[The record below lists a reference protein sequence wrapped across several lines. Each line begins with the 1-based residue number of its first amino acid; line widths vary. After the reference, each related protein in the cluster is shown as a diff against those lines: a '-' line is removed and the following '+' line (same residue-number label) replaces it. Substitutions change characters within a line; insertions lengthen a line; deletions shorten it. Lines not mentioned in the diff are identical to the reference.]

1 MNKILALVLLF
12 LTSLTYA
19 QENYEE
25 GIENLEKTVKEHESA
40 IDEIFSELELLKLD
54 RIHEKLKTTAL
65 PAAIPGEEIIEHS
78 AMTLSYNENHE
89 QANWVAHMITKDI
102 LYGNVSRTNDFRLD
116 PKVSTITADSVD
128 YWDSGYDRGHLA
140 PSADFRW
147 SRKALSESYFY
158 SNMSPQ
164 RPELNRESWAKLEN
178 QIREWALDA
187 SELIVI
193 TGPVLRDGLP
203 TIPQGSERVSIPE
216 YYYKIAFDYVEPE
229 FKAIGFILPNK
240 TAEYRLLD
248 YAVSIDS
255 IEQLT
260 GIDFFAQIP
269 DEIEAEVEAMD
280 DIMVWPI
287 STDATKGDIMP
298 IDFAK
303 GQIGAQQARYF
314 IGDEC
319 TVCGLVVATKHF
331 ENGKTNP
338 TYINLDKKFPDQV
351 FTLVIFGK
359 DRINFT
365 YEPEKY
371 LYGKRICIKGKVG
384 EFGGTPQI
392 IASTEDA
399 IEVMK

>member
-1 MNKILALVLLF
+1 MKKLITFLLIF
-12 LTSLTYA
+12 SCSITFA
-19 QENYEE
+19 QENFEE
-25 GIENLEKTVKEHESA
+25 GIENLQNAVEEHESA
-40 IDEIFSELELLKLD
+40 IDEIFSELEILKLK
-54 RIHEKLKTTAL
+54 RIQEQLKLSAL
-65 PAAIPGEEIIEHS
+65 PAPIEGEEIIEHS
-78 AMTLSYNENHE
+78 ALTLSYNEQHE

-116 PKVSTITADSVD
+116 PKVSTVTADSAD
-128 YWDSGYDRGHLA
+128 YWDSGFDRGHLA

-178 QIREWALDA
+178 QVREWALDA
-187 SELIVI
+187 TELIVI
-193 TGPVLRDGLP
+193 TGPVLSESLP
-203 TIPQGSERVSIPE
+203 TIPQGSKRVSIPE
-216 YYYKIAFDYVEPE
+216 YYYKIAFDNVGPDL
-229 FKAIGFILPNK
+229 KAIGFILPNK
-240 TAEYRLLD
+240 AADYRLLD
-248 YAVSIDS
+248 YAVSVDS

-260 GIDFFAQIP
+260 GIDFFANIP
-269 DEIEAEVEAMD
+269 DEVEVEIEAMD

-287 STDATKGDIMP
+287 NTDATKGDIMP

-303 GQIGAQQARYF
+303 GQVAAQQARYF

-319 TVCGLVVATKHF
+319 TVCGLVVATKYF

-359 DRINFT
+359 DRMNFT
-365 YEPEKY
+365 YDPEKY

-392 IASTEDA
+392 IANNEDA
-399 IEVMK
+399 IEIIK